1 MYGSIIGDMV
11 GSPYE
16 FAGIKTTDFVFIN
29 EKSLFTD
36 DSVMTVA
43 IAEALMNAGHDADL
57 DVIRKS
63 IIESMVRLGRM
74 FPSAGYGSSF
84 LEWIFKRNPQPYGS
98 YGNGSAMRV
107 GTIASF
113 YPNDLQRA
121 LFVAKISA
129 EVSHNHP
136 EAIKAAECT
145 TEMIWLSNKG
155 IEKDEIRKI
164 VEEKY
169 YILDKSCDE
178 IRQDYKFDVSCQGT
192 MPAAIQCF
200 FEGNNYEEVVRLAV
214 SLGGDAD
221 TLACISG
228 SIAEAYYGVPEH
240 LKKRCRQNLKEQNAT
255 SLLNIIERYEYYMKA
270 LENEEVIVIPKKP
283 DRKRVHNM
291 TIQDDDS
298 FSEVATGVRIYE
310 IRMCDSKRKEI
321 QPDDYITFKCGK
333 TEKKCIAK
341 VKSLH
346 VYSNIF
352 ELNRKENVN
361 ARYIKEVMKYYTKEE
376 LVKKPFMMIKLF
388 N

>member
-16 FAGIKTTDFVFIN
+16 FAGIKTIDFDFIN

-43 IAEALMNAGHDADL
+43 VAEALMNVGHDADL

-155 IEKDEIRKI
+155 TEKEEIR
-164 VEEKY
+164 
-169 YILDKSCDE
+169 
-178 IRQDYKFDVSCQGT
+178 
-192 MPAAIQCF
+192 
-200 FEGNNYEEVVRLAV
+200 
-214 SLGGDAD
+214 
-221 TLACISG
+221 
-228 SIAEAYYGVPEH
+228 
-240 LKKRCRQNLKEQNAT
+240 
-255 SLLNIIERYEYYMKA
+255 NIE
-270 LENEEVIVIPKKP
+270 
-283 DRKRVHNM
+283 
-291 TIQDDDS
+291 
-298 FSEVATGVRIYE
+298 
-310 IRMCDSKRKEI
+310 
-321 QPDDYITFKCGK
+321 
-333 TEKKCIAK
+333 
-341 VKSLH
+341 
-346 VYSNIF
+346 
-352 ELNRKENVN
+352 
-361 ARYIKEVMKYYTKEE
+361 
-376 LVKKPFMMIKLF
+376 
-388 N
+388 